1 MAEAA
6 SVRKVVLATRNQ
18 GKVRELRQML
28 APLGWEVA
36 GLDEFPGAPEV
47 VEDGDSFEANALKKA
62 LTIFAYTGLAAIGD
76 DSGLEVDALDGAPGI
91 YSARYAGEEATDE
104 QNWRKLLDELR
115 DVPMD
120 KRTARFRCT
129 LVMVN
134 GTEPAL
140 TAQGSCEGVI
150 IRDPAGENGFG
161 YDPVFY
167 LPERKCTMAQLP
179 AEVKNQISHR
189 AKALQNLVTLIR
201 GNQV

>member
-6 SVRKVVLATRNQ
+6 NVRKVVLATRNQ

-28 APLGWEVA
+28 APLGWEVV

-62 LTIFAYTGLAAIGD
+62 LAISTYTGLAAIGD
-76 DSGLEVDALDGAPGI
+76 DSGLEVDALGGAPGI
-91 YSARYAGEEATDE
+91 YSARYAGEGATDE
-104 QNWRKLLDELR
+104 QNWRRLLDELR
-115 DVPMD
+115 DVPME
-120 KRTARFRCT
+120 KRSARFRCT
-129 LVMVN
+129 LVMVD
-134 GTEPAL
+134 GGEPVA

-150 IRDPAGENGFG
+150 IHEPAGENGFG